1 MPISV
6 TLNLVAAVALAV
18 GLKIFI
24 YLYLSNRVRF
34 FRYVVWAWGCYAGS
48 KTLQLAHDLMAG
60 VPALVG
66 TAVGLSA
73 IGDFLI
79 LASALAL
86 RWSYSIRPLQAL
98 VVAVYALSVARYG
111 SRFGLAGVYES
122 GGIVSGVVLLLSALA
137 FWPRRQTEGRL
148 AGQWFLAAAI
158 AAWGLHHVVAPLVA
172 SWSELAFVASN
183 VTNALIYYI
192 VVFPVVIVVLDR
204 ARGEAAALKE
214 FNERLIDGLGEGLQ
228 LVDESFTI
236 RHGNRWLGEQ
246 FTLASGRRCYEILT
260 ADGQQCPGCPMA
272 RRSSLSVPVHL
283 RITGPGDRSL
293 ELTCSPVRQ
302 PDGRVFLLELVSD
315 VTERER
321 MRSRLT
327 EAERLA
333 SVGELAAGVAH
344 EIRNPLTAIV
354 NATTLLDRG
363 ATLTADERTATTGA
377 VRKEA
382 RRLNGILTDF
392 LRFARPSE
400 PKRVDGHL
408 GDVVTHVAALAGE
421 HRAGAHSLVLE
432 TRVDPDVPR
441 FAFDSNQLTQVLWNV
456 SINAI
461 EAMKGQGRLRIHV
474 RREGNEAVI
483 EVVDTGPGI
492 PPDDLRRIFEPFYS
506 KHSGGT
512 GLGLPIARRI
522 VGAHGGQIDVES
534 VVGEGTRV
542 LIRLPVG

>member
-172 SWSELAFVASN
+172 WWSELAFVASN

-228 LVDESFTI
+228 LAHIVS
-236 RHGNRWLGEQ
+236 GAGLGPAPLLGAQKNLAEIEKAYIIQ
-246 FTLASGRRCYEILT
+246 TLERCAWNHSRA
-260 ADGQQCPGCPMA
+260 ADALGIA
-272 RRSSLSVPVHL
+272 R
-283 RITGPGDRSL
+283 
-293 ELTCSPVRQ
+293 
-302 PDGRVFLLELVSD
+302 
-315 VTERER
+315 
-321 MRSRLT
+321 
-327 EAERLA
+327 
-333 SVGELAAGVAH
+333 
-344 EIRNPLTAIV
+344 
-354 NATTLLDRG
+354 TTLWRKLKDYG
-363 ATLTADERTATTGA
+363 LER
-377 VRKEA
+377 
-382 RRLNGILTDF
+382 
-392 LRFARPSE
+392 
-400 PKRVDGHL
+400 
-408 GDVVTHVAALAGE
+408 
-421 HRAGAHSLVLE
+421 
-432 TRVDPDVPR
+432 
-441 FAFDSNQLTQVLWNV
+441 
-456 SINAI
+456 
-461 EAMKGQGRLRIHV
+461 
-474 RREGNEAVI
+474 
-483 EVVDTGPGI
+483 
-492 PPDDLRRIFEPFYS
+492 
-506 KHSGGT
+506 
-512 GLGLPIARRI
+512 
-522 VGAHGGQIDVES
+522 
-534 VVGEGTRV
+534 
-542 LIRLPVG
+542 